1 MIEKKRAAIRKQLL
15 WFALPIYCSNL
26 LQQLYQAT
34 DMIILG
40 QFFGNNAIAAVGA
53 TASLVYMIIHVIG
66 GITTGLSVHT
76 SSCDGNA
83 DWPGLA
89 RYHMANIWICL
100 VGAVGLFILFWF
112 STDLLLKALQVPTA
126 IYTDAKIYIRI
137 IFAGIP
143 VTVFNNLWGAT
154 LRGLKDS
161 KTPALSLVISILLNF
176 VLDWILIAVFRC
188 GVLGAALATV
198 LSQTLAAII
207 CYIGLQRL
215 LTRKAILC
223 KKICD
228 FPIEEIKKSVG
239 LAIPYGLQFFVT
251 SVGIT
256 VVQIVV
262 NQFGE
267 QTIAGFTVASKLHAL
282 LAQLHVSVGG
292 AVLVFAA
299 QCASEEKN
307 HNISELT
314 AAMRPVFLL
323 IAVMNYI
330 IVAVFGNSLVML
342 FNPEATPMMLKAAG
356 RYLQVTSLFYP
367 FLSLIF
373 LYRNILVGLGHS
385 TITLLCAT
393 VELIV
398 RFILSVILSRW
409 FEYTAVCLAD
419 PVAWLAGLI
428 PLCVLYNRIKRQ
440 ILEKR
445 NDAKH
450 NQIQ

>member
-1 MIEKKRAAIRKQLL
+1 
-15 WFALPIYCSNL
+15 
-26 LQQLYQAT
+26 
-34 DMIILG
+34 MIILG

-198 LSQTLAAII
+198 LSQTLSAII

-223 KKICD
+223 NKVCGL
-228 FPIEEIKKSVG
+228 PIEEIKKNNSVDDVQKIYSFTK
-239 LAIPYGLQFFVT
+239 AEAYGTEEQCCVWPTVFCDFSWYHCRANCGESIRRT
-251 SVGIT
+251 NDCGIYS
-256 VVQIVV
+256 
-262 NQFGE
+262 G
-267 QTIAGFTVASKLHAL
+267 
-282 LAQLHVSVGG
+282 
-292 AVLVFAA
+292 
-299 QCASEEKN
+299 
-307 HNISELT
+307 
-314 AAMRPVFLL
+314 
-323 IAVMNYI
+323 
-330 IVAVFGNSLVML
+330 
-342 FNPEATPMMLKAAG
+342 
-356 RYLQVTSLFYP
+356 
-367 FLSLIF
+367 
-373 LYRNILVGLGHS
+373 
-385 TITLLCAT
+385 
-393 VELIV
+393 
-398 RFILSVILSRW
+398 
-409 FEYTAVCLAD
+409 
-419 PVAWLAGLI
+419 
-428 PLCVLYNRIKRQ
+428 
-440 ILEKR
+440 
-445 NDAKH
+445 
-450 NQIQ
+450 

>member
-1 MIEKKRAAIRKQLL
+1 MIENNRTAKRKQILR
-15 WFALPIYCSNL
+15 FALPIYCSNL

-112 STDLLLKALQVPTA
+112 STDLLLKALQAPTA

-161 KTPALSLVISILLNF
+161 KTPALSLVLSILLNF
-176 VLDWILIAVFRC
+176 VLDWILIA
-188 GVLGAALATV
+188 
-198 LSQTLAAII
+198 
-207 CYIGLQRL
+207 
-215 LTRKAILC
+215 
-223 KKICD
+223 
-228 FPIEEIKKSVG
+228 G

-292 AVLVFAA
+292 AVH
-299 QCASEEKN
+299 S
-307 HNISELT
+307 ISD
-314 AAMRPVFLL
+314 
-323 IAVMNYI
+323 
-330 IVAVFGNSLVML
+330 
-342 FNPEATPMMLKAAG
+342 
-356 RYLQVTSLFYP
+356 
-367 FLSLIF
+367 
-373 LYRNILVGLGHS
+373 
-385 TITLLCAT
+385 T
-393 VELIV
+393 VQMV
-398 RFILSVILSRW
+398 
-409 FEYTAVCLAD
+409 
-419 PVAWLAGLI
+419 
-428 PLCVLYNRIKRQ
+428 
-440 ILEKR
+440 
-445 NDAKH
+445 
-450 NQIQ
+450 